1 MESTAKVGFLFFIH
15 HLAFLTYLG
24 NSLSVAIL
32 KIEMKCDTSY
42 NIQKVGKTGNK
53 KTANLAKGGSFYLIF
68 DLISIFIIE
77 MIF

>member
-1 MESTAKVGFLFFIH
+1 MEPAAKVGFLFFIH
-15 HLAFLTYLG
+15 YLVFLTYLD

-32 KIEMKCDTSY
+32 KIEMKCDKSY
-42 NIQKVGKTGNK
+42 NIQKAAKTGNK
-53 KTANLAKGGSFYLIF
+53 KTANLAKGGFFYLIF